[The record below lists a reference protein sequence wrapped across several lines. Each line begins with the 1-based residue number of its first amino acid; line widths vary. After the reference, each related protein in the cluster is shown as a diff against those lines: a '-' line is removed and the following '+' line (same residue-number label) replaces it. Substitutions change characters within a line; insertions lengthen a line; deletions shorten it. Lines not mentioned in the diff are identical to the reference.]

1 MSNGLGT
8 VYGVVRQT
16 GAKIADDT
24 ELFLVNHA
32 CILVWI
38 FNFIVGYVELIGIPS
53 LDKLVVNP
61 LSPFLNC
68 LILFI
73 KETRNAETLEA
84 RLLDPIQLSPEP
96 P

>member
-1 MSNGLGT
+1 MSIGLGT
-8 VYGVVRQT
+8 VYGVVLQT
-16 GAKIADDT
+16 GAKIVDDT
-24 ELFLVNHA
+24 ELFLVSHA

-38 FNFIVGYVELIGIPS
+38 FSFIVAYVALIGIPS

-73 KETRNAETLEA
+73 KDTRNVDTFEA
-84 RLLDPIQLSPEP
+84 RLSDPIQFSPEP
-96 P
+96 V